1 MFPTYRLEV
10 LLCSRPHKIDE
21 LYAKFEQA
29 RAQNRKLEAE
39 AAIFAAIRRAYAG
52 CTQGTVPHAKKAG
65 SMALLPAKSIMKLR
79 RESRTSKPHHRPLGE

>member
-39 AAIFAAIRRAYAG
+39 AAIFAAIRRASSFVSNFA
-52 CTQGTVPHAKKAG
+52 ADR
-65 SMALLPAKSIMKLR
+65 ALAPQKRRRRMPSILGGA
-79 RESRTSKPHHRPLGE
+79 HRWLTIILL